1 MRLARNVIPQM
12 LAEARSI
19 VDVSSVVQRLWQ
31 TYGPPRE
38 GQHDLLR
45 SWQNLSEE
53 RDATIDVDGLSRHGA
68 GSLGTKKQGSLR
80 DFLRGLRA
88 ALQQAVQK
96 TGQLLLFAHAHF
108 FREHSAQIF
117 GHLRFRYGSGA

>member
-31 TYGPPRE
+31 TYGPPR
-38 GQHDLLR
+38 
-45 SWQNLSEE
+45 
-53 RDATIDVDGLSRHGA
+53 
-68 GSLGTKKQGSLR
+68 

-108 FREHSAQIF
+108 FREHSAHIF
-117 GHLRFRYGSGA
+117 AHFRFPYSSGAPAVYAHALPPPFHA